1 MLKFTLK
8 TPKTEYT
15 QEEYPLLKSDRLQK
29 DNNVY
34 YIFIKIYRW
43 DENTEDNIVRCIQW
57 SPEPIPTNQENI
69 MVLNSV

>member
-15 QEEYPLLKSDRLQK
+15 QEEDPLLKSDRLQK

-43 DENTEDNIVRCIQW
+43 DENTEDNIVRCIQ
-57 SPEPIPTNQENI
+57 
-69 MVLNSV
+69 

>member
-34 YIFIKIYRW
+34 YIFIKIYRL
-43 DENTEDNIVRCIQW
+43 DENTEDNIVRCIQ
-57 SPEPIPTNQENI
+57 
-69 MVLNSV
+69 